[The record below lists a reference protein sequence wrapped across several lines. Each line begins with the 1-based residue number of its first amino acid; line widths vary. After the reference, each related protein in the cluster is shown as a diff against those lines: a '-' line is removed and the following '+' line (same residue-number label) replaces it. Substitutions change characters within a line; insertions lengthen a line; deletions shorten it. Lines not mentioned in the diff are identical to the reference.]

1 MKTNKKRK
9 GFTLVELIAVIAILG
24 VLAAILVPNI
34 TKMTEKSKIGKIQA
48 DAKIV
53 LNVVQTAKAQATDD
67 TKITCYNDA
76 INPAAAVGGDA
87 DLALTKAP
95 NANLA
100 KAIVSELQG
109 IIDGTSGKT
118 NAELITTYYTK

>member
-34 TKMTEKSKIGKIQA
+34 TKMTEKSKIAKVKA

-53 LNVVQTAKAQATDD
+53 LNIIQTAKAQATDD
-67 TKITCYNDA
+67 TKITCYTDAVTADSTLIPSKEPNDLMK
-76 INPAAAVGGDA
+76 AATVD
-87 DLALTKAP
+87 K
-95 NANLA
+95 
-100 KAIVSELQG
+100 LQA
-109 IIDGTSGKT
+109 IIDGTKIGAVDYSTWAVLKDFY
-118 NAELITTYYTK
+118 N